1 MTTGPHLVS
10 IRLMQPDVNFKPFSL
25 IEFVSGHRCEG
36 MRPLSSKQQLATN
49 SLTSINCTLQSR
61 NAGQSTGCSLASEL
75 RLLCRAVSG
84 DPVPVMDV
92 SSRPSS
98 SPIVIII
105 LTGRLDIVDT
115 AIPELF

>member
-36 MRPLSSKQQLATN
+36 MRPLSSKQQLAT
-49 SLTSINCTLQSR
+49 SISCTLQSR